1 METQSPDLECQG
13 RGEYKRVITG
23 QNWTSDDD
31 GRRRWPTMVAGGGR
45 LPAAVD
51 SASSNQRPRQ
61 EKNP

>member
-1 METQSPDLECQG
+1 
-13 RGEYKRVITG
+13 
-23 QNWTSDDD
+23 
-31 GRRRWPTMVAGGGR
+31 MVAGGGR